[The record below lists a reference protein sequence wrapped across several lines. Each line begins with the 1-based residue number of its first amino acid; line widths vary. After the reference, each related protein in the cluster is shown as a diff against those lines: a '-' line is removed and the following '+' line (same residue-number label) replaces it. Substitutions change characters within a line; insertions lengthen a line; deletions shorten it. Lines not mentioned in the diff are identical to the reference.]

1 MFCTK
6 CGKPIPQGAQ
16 FCPHCGAAQTTT
28 TGAAQPVSNP
38 VPQSSTYTPIPT
50 ALPEKPK
57 VRPWIRFW
65 ARWIDINLISF
76 LGAFAL
82 AFYYPELASVP
93 SKDLI
98 LAVVVLFLWVFIESF
113 LLSTAGTT
121 PGKWL
126 LNIHLTPPLGN
137 KPDFSTAFSR
147 SFDVWWRGLGLGLPF
162 VTLFTNAAAYTNLKK
177 NGITTWDRNGG
188 FTVVHERVGLLK
200 GGLAILFISG
210 TLILFVLFSTN
221 KSALI
226 GSTSL
231 TPSPTE
237 ENRRSFSIEEAY
249 STSLTPSPTE
259 ENTRPSQS
267 EGFEAEYKA
276 WQEKQLR
283 KEIDAPVKSEQKPWE
298 RVYQAQGDNS
308 NARRDAWVKEQM
320 KDTEQEDARKKA
332 WVNEQIKDAA
342 EQGYAGAQ
350 SILGVMYYSGR
361 GMPQDYAQALKWCR
375 KAAEQGL
382 VDAQY
387 NLGVM
392 YDNGQGVPQDDAQA
406 FTWYRKAAEQGFAK
420 AQYNLGVMYDN
431 GQGVPQDNTMAYVLY
446 NLAAASGVSEAV
458 INRDKMAKRLFPKE
472 LSKAQAI
479 SRSWKPGMPLGR

>member
-188 FTVVHERVGLLK
+188 FTVVHGRIGLLR
-200 GGLAILFISG
+200 
-210 TLILFVLFSTN
+210 VLFAIVFFSASLALVAFSNFLTSTP
-221 KSALI
+221 AT
-226 GSTSL
+226 STK
-231 TPSPTE
+231 TAGMDYAAE
-237 ENRRSFSIEEAY
+237 
-249 STSLTPSPTE
+249 TS
-259 ENTRPSQS
+259 
-267 EGFEAEYKA
+267 GA
-276 WQEKQLR
+276 
-283 KEIDAPVKSEQKPWE
+283 KPWE
-298 RVYQAQGDNS
+298 RVYKPAETAGM
-308 NARRDAWVKEQM
+308 DAENEVVK
-320 KDTEQEDARKKA
+320 
-332 WVNEQIKDAA
+332 
-342 EQGYAGAQ
+342 
-350 SILGVMYYSGR
+350 L
-361 GMPQDYAQALKWCR
+361 R
-375 KAAEQGL
+375 KAAEQG
-382 VDAQY
+382 DAKAQY
-387 NLGVM
+387 NLGAM
-392 YDNGQGVPQDDAQA
+392 YDNGRGVPQNDAEA
-406 FTWYRKAAEQGFAK
+406 VAWYRKAAEQGEAK
-420 AQYNLGVMYDN
+420 AQSD
-431 GQGVPQDNTMAYVLY
+431 
-446 NLAAASGVSEAV
+446 LATKYILEPAHNYFQCYPWRILLNSNE
-458 INRDKMAKRLFPKE
+458 RAKILP
-472 LSKAQAI
+472 
-479 SRSWKPGMPLGR
+479 